1 MASSSAKSIQ
11 LVADSVVGCRNMRKS
26 TRIVRWLIVVSGL
39 VVVASACGGA
49 STGEGEPISLPAE
62 TTTVP
67 TTSLPAET
75 TTVPTTSRASFEL
88 GDPARGREL
97 WDTGAGLMTLTCSDC
112 HSLDGTENET
122 SSYVSPS
129 WLGISEVA
137 DSRVPGLSAKEYLW
151 ESIVDPGAYIV
162 DGYTDDMP
170 KSFALLLSEEDIA
183 SLVAF
188 ILTQ

>member
-1 MASSSAKSIQ
+1 MALLKY
-11 LVADSVVGCRNMRKS
+11 GGNMRKG

-39 VVVASACGGA
+39 VLVASACGGA
-49 STGEGEPISLPAE
+49 STGEGAR
-62 TTTVP
+62 
-67 TTSLPAET
+67 TSLPAET
-75 TTVPTTSRASFEL
+75 TTAPTTSRASFEL

-137 DSRVPGLSAKEYLW
+137 ESRVPGLSAKDYLW
-151 ESIVDPGAYIV
+151 ESIVDPGAHIV
-162 DGYTDDMP
+162 DGYRDTMP